1 MQRTISLLL
10 LTWILTLGGA
20 FFIGKST
27 HPSTT
32 GQDSELLRPESR
44 TRPSSPRRSPRTDRH
59 ASGQT
64 SLPLLSDNTRVTD
77 ILVRRPPRQAVV
89 ELARLVDPVE
99 RAKGF
104 LALVSSLEDDDFEGV
119 VADFRALGMTDQRM
133 SEYAILLH
141 AWGKVNP
148 GRALEYAMEHT
159 GTAFAKQAIL
169 ASWAAEAPEAALE
182 FARSNH
188 EGDAANP
195 FLLGVIRGVA
205 PQDLGRATD
214 LLQELPYGDERGK
227 ALRAMLPYVM
237 ETGVD
242 GAINWTANLA
252 DDRLRSGALTFILSD
267 VSKSE
272 PEKAATLMAGLK
284 DRETAKR
291 VADDIGAS
299 LARRDLDRAISWS
312 EALQPDIR
320 SEAVEGVISLY
331 ASQDAEAASRWLES
345 LSEETNLDAAIR
357 RFAWNTQ
364 SREPELAANWVHRMT
379 DERRRNEM
387 YYGVLSQ
394 WLRSNASAARA
405 WIDNTPGLPERV
417 TALPERLD
425 RRSRGLG
432 GGR

>member
-1 MQRTISLLL
+1 M
-10 LTWILTLGGA
+10 
-20 FFIGKST
+20 
-27 HPSTT
+27 
-32 GQDSELLRPESR
+32 
-44 TRPSSPRRSPRTDRH
+44 
-59 ASGQT
+59 
-64 SLPLLSDNTRVTD
+64 
-77 ILVRRPPRQAVV
+77 V
-89 ELARLVDPVE
+89 ELAQLVDPIE

-104 LALVSSLEDDDFEGV
+104 LSLVEKIEGDDFEGV

-141 AWGKVNP
+141 AWGKVDP
-148 GRALEYAMEHT
+148 VGALDYAMKHT
-159 GTAFAKQAIL
+159 GTPFAREAIL

-214 LLQELPYGDERGK
+214 LIQELPYGDERGK
-227 ALRAMLPYVM
+227 ALRAMLPYVL

-272 PEKAATLMAGLK
+272 PERAATLMAGLE
-284 DRETAKR
+284 DREAAKR

-345 LSEETNLDAAIR
+345 LSGETNLDAAIR

-364 SREPELAANWVHRMT
+364 GREPELAANWIHRMT

-387 YYGVLSQ
+387 YYSVLSR
-394 WLRSNASAARA
+394 WLRSNAAAAQA
-405 WIDNTPGLPERV
+405 WIDNTPDLPEGV
-417 TALPERLD
+417 TALPGRLEQ
-425 RRSRGLG
+425 RSRGSR